1 MRSDELDHTIDGED
15 DVLDGAATGE
25 VGNGELETLEN
36 RAGDSE
42 AGKLF
47 ESFVEN
53 IASIE
58 VGCNEDVGSAGDW
71 GLGRF
76 FLTNARIDGGVE
88 LELAVDEN
96 GGIFESV
103 DDELSVSD
111 GIVVATAT
119 EGGKR
124 EQSQAG
130 CAGENGQG
138 GMVSLMDNF

>member
-1 MRSDELDHTIDGED
+1 MRSGELDHTIDGED
-15 DVLDGAATGE
+15 DVFDGAATGE

-36 RAGDSE
+36 GSSDCE
-42 AGKLF
+42 AGKLL

-53 IASIE
+53 IASVE

-71 GLGRF
+71 GIGGL

-111 GIVVATAT
+111 GIVVATAA
-119 EGGKR
+119 EGGER
-124 EQSQAG
+124 EQG
-130 CAGENGQG
+130 
-138 GMVSLMDNF
+138 